1 MTAKDLIQIL
11 QNVPQ
16 DADMVM
22 RVDFQ
27 TNDATV
33 TVSMR
38 QFNTMMYAMECAI
51 SHARDMASSNM
62 LNPDRRRDYADRA
75 NTWSSLRNTFN
86 ETITKETCI

>member
-1 MTAKDLIQIL
+1 MAKITKL
-11 QNVPQ
+11 
-16 DADMVM
+16 A
-22 RVDFQ
+22 DFQ

-75 NTWSSLRNTFN
+75 DTWSSLRNTFD
-86 ETITKETCI
+86 ETITRGTK

>member
-1 MTAKDLIQIL
+1 MAKITKL
-11 QNVPQ
+11 
-16 DADMVM
+16 A
-22 RVDFQ
+22 DFQ

-75 NTWSSLRNTFN
+75 DTWSSLRNTFD
-86 ETITKETCI
+86 ETITRETR

>member
-16 DADMVM
+16 DADIVM
-22 RVDFQ
+22 RADFQ

-75 NTWSSLRNTFN
+75 DAWSNLRNVLNGTVM
-86 ETITKETCI
+86 EKTK

>member
-38 QFNTMMYAMECAI
+38 QFNTMMYAMGCAI

-75 NTWSSLRNTFN
+75 DAWSNLRNVLTGTVM
-86 ETITKETCI
+86 EKTR

>member
-1 MTAKDLIQIL
+1 MAKITKL
-11 QNVPQ
+11 
-16 DADMVM
+16 AE
-22 RVDFQ
+22 FQ

-75 NTWSSLRNTFN
+75 DTWSSLRNTFD
-86 ETITKETCI
+86 ETITRGTK